1 MIKSYKIRLN
11 PTPDQEKLLWSH
23 VHTARFI
30 WNWALGYQQEYYK
43 SGGKYLSAFSMSK
56 LLTQLK
62 NSGYVEWLKDV
73 SSHTLRRVLL
83 DQDIAYKMFF
93 NKIRGYPK
101 FKYKDSGKSSF
112 PVHSEN
118 MNFSPKGVRLERL
131 GRVAFQTNYKI
142 PEGTNVKFWDA
153 RIRYVNSKWIL
164 TFGLKCE
171 SQTLD
176 LTEIPLGIDLG
187 VKDLAVVAFGDTTFK
202 FPNINKSAR
211 VRKLTKKLKHLQRV
225 ISRKYEVSNKL
236 HPHAKWQKTKL
247 ILKYEMLSRKVYAK
261 LHNIRFNYIHQIT
274 HTLVS
279 YLPKVVGMEDLN
291 VMGMMKNKHLSR
303 AIQEQCFAEFIRQM
317 KYKCEY
323 YGIQFVQAPRF
334 YPSSKTCSHC
344 NNIKKDLKLSD
355 RTYTCT
361 DCGTVFDRDY
371 NAAINLMRYA
381 ESLSGLAA

>member
-1 MIKSYKIRLN
+1 MIRSYKVRLN

-23 VHTARFI
+23 VHTARFV

-43 SGGKYLSAFSMSK
+43 SDGKYLSAFDMIK

-62 NSGYVEWLKDV
+62 NSRYVEWLKDV
-73 SSHTLRRVLL
+73 SSHTLRRVLQ
-83 DQDIAYKMFF
+83 DQDTAYKMFF
-93 NKIRGYPK
+93 KKIGRHPK
-101 FKYKDSGKSSF
+101 FKCKDSRKISF

-118 MNFSPKGVRLERL
+118 MNFSAQGVRLERI
-131 GRVAFQTNYKI
+131 GRVSVQTNYKI

-153 RIRYVNSKWIL
+153 RVQYVNSKWIL
-164 TFGLKCE
+164 TFGLECE
-171 SQTLD
+171 SQTLG
-176 LTEIPLGIDLG
+176 LTETPLGIDLG
-187 VKDLAVVAFGDTTFK
+187 VKDLAVVAFGDKTFK
-202 FPNINKSAR
+202 FSNINKSSR

-225 ISRKYEVSNKL
+225 ISRKYEAGNKL
-236 HPHAKWQKTKL
+236 HPHSKWQKTNL
-247 ILKYEMLSRKVYAK
+247 ILKYERLSHKVYAK

-279 YLPKVVGMEDLN
+279 YLPKVIGMEDLN
-291 VMGMMKNKHLSR
+291 VIGMMKNKHLSR
-303 AIQEQCFAEFIRQM
+303 VIQEQCFAEFIRQM

-323 YGIQFVQAPRF
+323 YGIPFVQAPRF

-355 RTYTCT
+355 RTYICT
-361 DCGTVFDRDY
+361 ECGAVLDRDY